1 MGIAKRIFAGI
12 LSAVLALGLCS
23 SGAFAAENGSF
34 TLGIYFTADLYGKW
48 TSVDPC
54 TGQGVDV
61 NYLKVASVMAG
72 QEKKNDARL
81 LIDGGN
87 SFQGASAS
95 YVMHMERGERNP
107 VALSMRYAGYDAL
120 FSGSAERFLREETRK
135 SFYNSLTDPAGTLSG
150 TSVAV
155 LQAETVTAAG
165 AAEQEER
172 TAPFLVR
179 SYPVGGRQFRVGV
192 VSLEKAGDW
201 TEFRKSQ
208 ACDLV
213 VAVAPS
219 GVLNESMA
227 NTILESSGL
236 DLVLM
241 NGGGL
246 SGVITLRDDKGKRV
260 PVIRGGG
267 STLVRTEVSVN
278 AKGSFTLKKSE
289 EIDLAARRS
298 DDGLGALLTPYY
310 EEAQEY
316 GKQKL
321 GVLSGS
327 WDWETDLSCVQS
339 DTMNFI
345 HEAQLW
351 ASGANVSI
359 SAPQTEG
366 NFCIRQLLEDQWIAP
381 MDRGSCYTIYPNEN
395 DRLVVVEMTGA
406 ELKDW
411 LEQAA
416 EGYTVEEDGSVTGG
430 KGISQAYGV
439 SYTVCLGN
447 PEGKRVLNLTYQGR
461 PLAADTVLRV
471 AVSESSLAAAKADR
485 STYPIVWE
493 AVITQGFRQAGGSV
507 TWIIAEYIRS
517 LTEGYRQI
525 TPPKPQSR
533 WTVTTT
539 PSGEVMVPVT
549 RLEFVERLYDAVGRP
564 SAYLDLKQTF
574 SDIGGENPAAAWA
587 VQAGIVQG
595 NGKGQFNPDDRIS
608 REQAAIMLLRFDLA
622 RNMGPSGAWAVAVP
636 YADATEISAW
646 ASEAVM
652 WNVIR
657 SYLPDDGNG
666 NFRPQAALTTLELEG
681 ALERLGG

>member
-1 MGIAKRIFAGI
+1 M
-12 LSAVLALGLCS
+12 
-23 SGAFAAENGSF
+23 AAEDIYADVYYENDAPLAEGGNAGNSYSIAEDSF
-34 TLGIYFTADLYGKW
+34 DGGYEAEYEEEFNTEEYSAQKEMGFAK
-48 TSVDPC
+48 
-54 TGQGVDV
+54 
-61 NYLKVASVMAG
+61 ASVTPLSTFSA
-72 QEKKNDARL
+72 DV
-81 LIDGGN
+81 DT
-87 SFQGASAS
+87 AS
-95 YVMHMERGERNP
+95 YSNLRRMIDN
-107 VALSMRYAGYDAL
+107 GYGLEDI
-120 FSGSAERFLREETRK
+120 
-135 SFYNSLTDPAGTLSG
+135 PAG
-150 TSVAV
+150 AV
-155 LQAETVTAAG
+155 RVEEILNYFDYDYRLPKDGEPFGVTTQIG
-165 AAEQEER
+165 DCPWQEGHKLL
-172 TAPFLVR
+172 A
-179 SYPVGGRQFRVGV
+179 
-192 VSLEKAGDW
+192 
-201 TEFRKSQ
+201 
-208 ACDLV
+208 
-213 VAVAPS
+213 
-219 GVLNESMA
+219 
-227 NTILESSGL
+227 IGL
-236 DLVLM
+236 
-241 NGGGL
+241 
-246 SGVITLRDDKGKRV
+246 
-260 PVIRGGG
+260 
-267 STLVRTEVSVN
+267 
-278 AKGSFTLKKSE
+278 KSE